1 MAFHYQVRLTVH
13 SKELQQMVLFSAA
26 KPVWE
31 TPYLDIVETQLPK

>member
-1 MAFHYQVRLTVH
+1 MAFHHQVRHALYRKTF
-13 SKELQQMVLFSAA
+13 QQVVLFSAA